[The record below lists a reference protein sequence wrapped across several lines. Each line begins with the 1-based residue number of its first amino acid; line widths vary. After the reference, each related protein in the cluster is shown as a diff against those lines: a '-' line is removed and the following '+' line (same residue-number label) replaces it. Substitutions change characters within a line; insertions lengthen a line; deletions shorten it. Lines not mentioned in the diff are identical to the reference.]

1 MVDESGAQAP
11 TCQDLLPQPIQ
22 AGDLPGAANEAIR
35 NSNKALVRGDVDE
48 AQRSLCKAVIWDSK
62 SPHPYLDLSQ
72 LLLIRRDGAA
82 AVEWARKATA
92 LDPLSTRAQA
102 LLGDGLVRI
111 GDHAGAKRAW
121 LAASK
126 IQPGETE
133 QIAELFQRSL
143 REAELS
149 LRKRDYLR
157 AERFFR
163 RSVVLDPESLAA
175 SRGLALTLF
184 RLGDFKP
191 AERWAHR
198 AIALA
203 PRDPDIRIILG
214 DTLAAD
220 GNKRGAEIEWRE
232 ALQLDP
238 ANSEAQKRINRMN
251 AGL

>member
-1 MVDESGAQAP
+1 M
-11 TCQDLLPQPIQ
+11 Q
-22 AGDLPGAANEAIR
+22 AGDLPGAAIEALQ

-48 AQRSLCKAVIWDSK
+48 AQRALCKAVIWDSK
-62 SPHPYLDLSQ
+62 SAHPYLELAQ

-82 AVEWARKATA
+82 AVDWARKGTA
-92 LDPLSTRAQA
+92 LDPLSTRAQS
-102 LLGDGLVRI
+102 LLGDGLVRT
-111 GDHAGAKRAW
+111 GDHAGAKKAW

-133 QIAELFQRSL
+133 LIGELFRRSL

-149 LRKRDYLR
+149 LKKRDYLR

-191 AERWAHR
+191 SERWAHR
-198 AIALA
+198 
-203 PRDPDIRIILG
+203 
-214 DTLAAD
+214 
-220 GNKRGAEIEWRE
+220 
-232 ALQLDP
+232 
-238 ANSEAQKRINRMN
+238 
-251 AGL
+251 